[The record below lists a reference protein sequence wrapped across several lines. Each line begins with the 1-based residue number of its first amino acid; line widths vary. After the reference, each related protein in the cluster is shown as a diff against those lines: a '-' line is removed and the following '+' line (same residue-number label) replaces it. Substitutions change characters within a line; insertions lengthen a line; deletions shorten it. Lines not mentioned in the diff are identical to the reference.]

1 MQIYCAMTFLGI
13 IAFGGI
19 FAGTNPS
26 HTAFELA
33 HGFKVADVKGL
44 IVEPELLP
52 NALKAAKEVG
62 IPFTR
67 VFVFDHHAP
76 LSDPFDHEKTW
87 SVASSLKGT
96 VGQLGSWRSLM
107 QYGERP
113 WESWHDEKRSKRTTA
128 ARLFSSGTTG
138 LPKAVDMTHHN
149 FITQHTL
156 VYDYKPRDYEVR
168 PYTTKIF
175 PR

>member
-1 MQIYCAMTFLGI
+1 MAFLGI

-52 NALKAAKEVG
+52 NALRAAKEVG
-62 IPFTR
+62 ISFTR

-76 LSDPFDHEKTW
+76 LSDPFDHKKTW

-96 VGQLGSWRSLM
+96 VGQLESWRSLM

-168 PYTTKIF
+168 PFTTQILSH
-175 PR
+175 